1 MGSFPRLNEKE
12 TRKSVNKDFKMRQL
26 HSNWRIN
33 NSPTLIDY
41 WQQTEISYKR
51 KHKQAWQY
59 PCHVNLIYGFAS
71 THWFWTSNR
80 EVVGSVPWQEHSDF
94 FPSSSES
101 SSIGTFI
108 GFFSLVTEMEDRC
121 HVFQENGNIYSATL
135 GLVDIVRGANSYY
148 KLQLLKDDKKN
159 S

>member
-1 MGSFPRLNEKE
+1 MVLLPLIGSEQAIGRSLVRFLDRS
-12 TRKSVNKDFKMRQL
+12 TR
-26 HSNWRIN
+26 I
-33 NSPTLIDY
+33 
-41 WQQTEISYKR
+41 
-51 KHKQAWQY
+51 
-59 PCHVNLIYGFAS
+59 
-71 THWFWTSNR
+71 
-80 EVVGSVPWQEHSDF
+80 F